1 MRLLHIFAAHVER
14 PWRTRLSFLRRL
26 LPRTG
31 TDSFDPSIYG
41 FILHYSRP
49 EQIYLVIITIFS
61 FPFLYISLQLPKYIV
76 NTITSKAS
84 LKELFGLDIALFW
97 LLS

>member
-61 FPFLYISLQLPKYIV
+61 FPLPVYFFT
-76 NTITSKAS
+76 NTEVYCKHYYQ
-84 LKELFGLDIALFW
+84 
-97 LLS
+97 